1 MIKKEL
7 IDQFILELPLF
18 EKSINAFENGEI
30 DRKTLKGIT
39 GGFGSYAQKSGGYML
54 RLRLPAGRISKD
66 TLKFIA
72 DKISEHHIDL
82 LKLTTCQTIQLH
94 NLSAGSVT
102 SLIREALDFGIITRG
117 GGGDNPR
124 NTMATPLSGVNP
136 AETFDVIPYALAVGD
151 YMIPLIPSLHMPRKL
166 KVCFSNT
173 LDDEVHATFR
183 DLGFVAR
190 KDGTFSV
197 YCAGGLGPNPKPG
210 VHITDGASPKE
221 VSLYISAMIRLFT
234 KYGNYE
240 SRAKSR
246 TRYLQDTLGEENLRK
261 YFLEEL
267 EHARKEESAVPIPH
281 CDVISKSGN
290 GLLDDSLIKNPRI
303 TAQKQEGLFAVSYH
317 PVGGRLAPEKPA
329 AIYDVIKGMD
339 SAELRI
345 SPDGTLYIINLDA
358 SEVSKVLSVTD
369 DGAESL
375 FETSVSCIGSLI
387 CQHGLRNSYG
397 LLNACIDR
405 IRKENFS
412 DGVLPKINISGCPSS
427 CGTHQAGTL
436 GFVGHSKKIDGAMQP
451 AFKLFVNGSSKDYT
465 PCFGKETAV
474 ILESMI
480 PDFLAD
486 LGKMVS
492 AENSTFEKWYP
503 EHTDAFRI
511 LAENY
516 ASRTR

>member
-1 MIKKEL
+1 MIKREL
-7 IDQFILELPLF
+7 IDQFISELPLF
-18 EKSINAFENGEI
+18 ENSIYAFENGEI

-94 NLSAGSVT
+94 NLSAASVT
-102 SLIREALDFGIITRG
+102 SLIRDALDFGIITRG

-124 NTMATPLSGVNP
+124 NTMASPLSGVDP
-136 AETFDVIPYALAVGD
+136 AETFDVIPYALAAGD
-151 YMIPLIPSLHMPRKL
+151 YMIPLIPNLHMPRKL

-173 LDDEVHATFR
+173 PDDEVHATFR
-183 DLGFVAR
+183 DLGFIAR

-210 VHITDGASPKE
+210 VHITDGADPAE
-221 VSLYISAMIRLFT
+221 VSLYISAMIRLFI

-246 TRYLQDTLGEENLRK
+246 TRYLQDTLGEEDLRK
-261 YFLEEL
+261 CFMEEL
-267 EHARKEESAVPIPH
+267 ETARKEEEAVPIVQY
-281 CDVISKSGN
+281 DITSKSGS
-290 GLLDDSLIKNPRI
+290 GLLDDSLIKNSRI

-317 PVGGRLAPEKPA
+317 PVGGRLTPEKPA
-329 AIYDVIKGMD
+329 AIYTVIKD
-339 SAELRI
+339 IDAAELRI
-345 SPDGTLYIINLDA
+345 SPDGTLYIINLNA
-358 SEVSKVLSVTD
+358 SEVSKVLAVTD

-375 FETSVSCIGSLI
+375 FETSISCIGSLI

-397 LLNACIDR
+397 LLNACVDR

-412 DGVLPKINISGCPSS
+412 DGVLPRINISGCPSS
-427 CGTHQAGTL
+427 CGTHQSGTL
-436 GFVGHSKKIDGAMQP
+436 GFVGHSKKTDGTMQS
-451 AFKLFVNGSSKDYT
+451 AFKLFVNGSSKDYK
-465 PCFGKETAV
+465 PRFGTETAV
-474 ILESMI
+474 ILESLI
-480 PDFLAD
+480 PEFLVD
-486 LGKMVS
+486 LGKKIS
-492 AENSTFEKWYP
+492 AQNSTFEKWYP
-503 EHTDAFRI
+503 EHMDEFRI
-511 LAENY
+511 LAQDY
-516 ASRTR
+516 AARTR